1 MSPNSDSILSQELSR
16 RTALKALFGAA
27 SAAVLF
33 GLPARAHAA
42 EATKE
47 TTDKLNAAQAQLD
60 EVQAQLDSI
69 ANEYAALAN
78 KNAQTL
84 NDIEGVQGQI
94 DSTQAQIDEKK
105 AELKKKRDGLSDRV
119 SASYKSGGTNILS
132 LLLASGSFEELV
144 ANAHYVEKINKS
156 DRDAIEDIQT
166 IQEELDAQKTE
177 LESQKADLEKLKD
190 QQTAQMQDMQAKQQE
205 VQTVLNGLSDDVK
218 ELMAQ
223 RDSEILAAA
232 QAEEAAKKAAAAA
245 AAAANKNNSYSGG
258 SSSGGGSYAPGTPQQ
273 NAGSGK
279 QQAVVNACYST
290 PSPGQNWCAAWVT
303 NVFRNAGVGYFGGNA
318 CDMFNAWCYS
328 SDRSALQVGMIV
340 ADSSHSGTGAPGLIY
355 GHVGIYVGGGIVMS
369 NEGAITSKS
378 LDSFISFYGT
388 GSGVR
393 WGLAR
398 RYCAVVKPTRPRARP
413 QYI

>member
-42 EATKE
+42 EASKE

-84 NDIEGVQGQI
+84 NDIENVQGKI
-94 DSTQAQIDEKK
+94 DDTQAQIDEKK
-105 AELKKKRDGLSDRV
+105 AELKKKRNDLSDRV
-119 SASYKSGGTNILS
+119 AASYKSGGTNILS

-232 QAEEAAKKAAAAA
+232 QAEEAARKAA
-245 AAAANKNNSYSGG
+245 AAAANKNNSY
-258 SSSGGGSYAPGTPQQ
+258 SGGGSYAPGTPQQ

-393 WGLAR
+393 WGWLGGIALS
-398 RYCAVVKPTRPRARP
+398 
-413 QYI
+413 

>member
-27 SAAVLF
+27 SVAVLF

-105 AELKKKRDGLSDRV
+105 AELKKKRGDLSDRV

-205 VQTVLNGLSDDVK
+205 VQTVLSGLSDDVK

-232 QAEEAAKKAAAAA
+232 QAEEAARKAAAAA

-393 WGLAR
+393 WGWLGGIALS
-398 RYCAVVKPTRPRARP
+398 
-413 QYI
+413 

>member
-42 EATKE
+42 EASKE

-84 NDIEGVQGQI
+84 NDIENVQGKI
-94 DSTQAQIDEKK
+94 DDTQAQIDEKK
-105 AELKKKRDGLSDRV
+105 AELKKKRNDLSDRV
-119 SASYKSGGTNILS
+119 AASYKSGGTNILS

-232 QAEEAAKKAAAAA
+232 QAEEAARKAAAA

-258 SSSGGGSYAPGTPQQ
+258 GSHAPGTPQQ

-393 WGLAR
+393 WGWLGGIALS
-398 RYCAVVKPTRPRARP
+398 
-413 QYI
+413 

>member
-33 GLPARAHAA
+33 GLPTRAHVA

-94 DSTQAQIDEKK
+94 DDTQTQIDEKK
-105 AELKKKRDGLSDRV
+105 AELKKKRGDLSDRV
-119 SASYKSGGTNILS
+119 SASYKSGGTNVLS

-205 VQTVLNGLSDDVK
+205 VQTVLSGLSDDVK

-232 QAEEAAKKAAAAA
+232 QAEEAARKAAAAA
-245 AAAANKNNSYSGG
+245 AAAANKNNSSSGG

-340 ADSSHSGTGAPGLIY
+340 ADSSHSGTGTPGLLY
-355 GHVGIYVGGGIVMS
+355 GHVGIYIGGGIVMS
-369 NEGAITSKS
+369 NEGPITSRS

-393 WGLAR
+393 WGWLGG
-398 RYCAVVKPTRPRARP
+398 VVLS
-413 QYI
+413 

>member
-27 SAAVLF
+27 SVAVLF

-105 AELKKKRDGLSDRV
+105 AELKKKRGDLSDRV

-156 DRDAIEDIQT
+156 DRDAIEDIQA

-190 QQTAQMQDMQAKQQE
+190 QQTAQMQGMQAKQQE
-205 VQTVLNGLSDDVK
+205 VQTVLSGLSDDVK

-232 QAEEAAKKAAAAA
+232 QAEEAARKAAAAA

-258 SSSGGGSYAPGTPQQ
+258 SSSGGGSHAPGTPQQ

-393 WGLAR
+393 WGWLGGIALS
-398 RYCAVVKPTRPRARP
+398 
-413 QYI
+413 

>member
-33 GLPARAHAA
+33 GLPIHAHAA

-60 EVQAQLDSI
+60 EVQAQLYSI

-84 NDIEGVQGQI
+84 NDIEGVQGKI
-94 DSTQAQIDEKK
+94 DDTQTQIDEKK
-105 AELKKKRDGLSDRV
+105 AELKKKRGDLSDRV
-119 SASYKSGGTNILS
+119 AASYKSGGTNILS

-232 QAEEAAKKAAAAA
+232 QAEEAARKAAAAA

-340 ADSSHSGTGAPGLIY
+340 ADSSHSGTGTPGLLY

-369 NEGAITSKS
+369 NEGPITSKS

-393 WGLAR
+393 WGWLGG
-398 RYCAVVKPTRPRARP
+398 VVLS
-413 QYI
+413 

>member
-33 GLPARAHAA
+33 GLPTRAHAA

-94 DSTQAQIDEKK
+94 DDTQTQIDEKK
-105 AELKKKRDGLSDRV
+105 AELKKKRGDLSDRV
-119 SASYKSGGTNILS
+119 SASYKSGGTNVLS

-205 VQTVLNGLSDDVK
+205 VQTVLSGLSDDVK

-232 QAEEAAKKAAAAA
+232 QAEEAARKAAAAA
-245 AAAANKNNSYSGG
+245 AAAANKNNSSSGG

-340 ADSSHSGTGAPGLIY
+340 ADSSHSGTGTPGLLS
-355 GHVGIYVGGGIVMS
+355 GHGGIYIGGGIVMS
-369 NEGAITSKS
+369 NEGPITSRS

-393 WGLAR
+393 WGWLGGIALS
-398 RYCAVVKPTRPRARP
+398 
-413 QYI
+413 